1 MSYSNSNMEIYSAQD
16 FKFNSL
22 GTHAEKK
29 ITLKLKENQAG
40 VRLLYTH
47 INFKKIV
54 EQYLPNLETKICDQD
69 KIKSK
74 NNKKIKSRGG
84 TIHIFNMRKLR
95 IAHIRPSSKTDLP
108 KTK

>member
-1 MSYSNSNMEIYSAQD
+1 MQ
-16 FKFNSL
+16 K
-22 GTHAEKK
+22 KK

-47 INFKKIV
+47 IHFKKTV
-54 EQYLPNLETKICDQD
+54 EQYLQNLETKICDQN

-74 NNKKIKSRGG
+74 NNNKKIRSRGG

-95 IAHIRPSSKTDLP
+95 IVHIRPSSKTDLP